1 MFVLFIDRRKGR
13 RGTSRRR
20 GPYTNKSTSRNKT
33 SSNNRRLRKTDL
45 FASDAKG
52 GNCRGPHREAHGIRF
67 GGLRIGPLYMLPTR
81 LSRISVYSKKQTP
94 RTCFDLLQKWCS
106 YSRSS
111 NRGRPYS
118 PYTANCTA
126 RWDGAF
132 RCAILAVL
140 SKLSAVTPACFDLVR
155 CLPRLSRK
163 VPHSTR
169 GVMVHEKPG
178 ARETF

>member
-1 MFVLFIDRRKGR
+1 MLFIDRRKGR